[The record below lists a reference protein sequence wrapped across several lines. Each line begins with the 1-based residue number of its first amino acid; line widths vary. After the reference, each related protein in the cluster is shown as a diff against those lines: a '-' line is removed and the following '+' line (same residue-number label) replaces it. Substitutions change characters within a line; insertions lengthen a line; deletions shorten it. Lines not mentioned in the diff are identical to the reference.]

1 MIMSPI
7 YLLILA
13 AIAAVCLWFGR
24 GPRDEDKSDNQQN
37 N

>member
-1 MIMSPI
+1 MLMKPI

-24 GPRDEDKSDNQQN
+24 GPRDKDDENKIE
-37 N
+37 

>member
-1 MIMSPI
+1 MTMHPI

-24 GPRDEDKSDNQQN
+24 GPRDKDEEE
-37 N
+37 